1 MADDWLPDRYR
12 TNGSL
17 FIIILSVR
25 VISTRHHGTLS
36 VPVISTR
43 HHGTLSVPVISTR
56 HHGVIRTLSVHVI
69 MVRYQYPL
77 SWYVST
83 RYQYTSSGHI
93 ISTRYQYTSS
103 GHIISTALSVRVIM
117 AHYQYMLSARDIT
130 SRKIGVTVSCPYFT
144 RHQLWWWQY
153 SLDVITVHILC
164 HHHHHHHHHQ
174 LWWWWR
180 IMWTVITSTTNVINS
195 DDDVICERYSRHV
208 VTVHN

>member
-1 MADDWLPDRYR
+1 MWHFCLVVGWMDGGRSAPWQIPDEWLPFYYY
-12 TNGSL
+12 T
-17 FIIILSVR
+17 
-25 VISTRHHGTLS
+25 
-36 VPVISTR
+36 
-43 HHGTLSVPVISTR
+43 
-56 HHGVIRTLSVHVI
+56 
-69 MVRYQYPL
+69 
-77 SWYVST
+77 VST
-83 RYQYTSSGHI
+83 RYQYTSSWYVI
-93 ISTRYQYTSS
+93 STRYQYTSSWYVISTRYQYTSSWYVISTRYQYTSSWYVISTRYQYTSS

-164 HHHHHHHHHQ
+164 HHHHHHHQ
-174 LWWWWR
+174 LWWWR